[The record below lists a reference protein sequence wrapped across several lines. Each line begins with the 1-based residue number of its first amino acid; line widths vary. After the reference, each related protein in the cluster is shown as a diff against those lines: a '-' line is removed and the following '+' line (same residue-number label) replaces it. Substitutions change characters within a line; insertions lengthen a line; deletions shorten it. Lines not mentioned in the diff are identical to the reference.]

1 MISIVIPVYNAQ
13 HSIYELVSQIIKV
26 LSKHSPE
33 IILVNDNSVD
43 NSHQECIKIYN
54 EFPRSINYI
63 KLRKNVG
70 EHNSVM
76 AGLKYAKGDWILIM
90 DDDFQ
95 NPPEEAL
102 KLVNYAKQNKYDVIY
117 GNYIK
122 KKHSFFRNLGSKVND
137 LTANY
142 ILKKP
147 KNLYLSSFK
156 CFNRSTLKEVVK
168 YKSPDPYIDGLILSI
183 TSNIGSLDLKHSP
196 RKIGKSNYSFIK
208 LIKLYVNISTN
219 FSTLP
224 IHIFSLLGITI
235 SLFSAIYGFF
245 IIIERFINPEIP
257 PGYSSIIVS
266 IFFFS
271 GIQLIFL
278 GLIGEYLGK
287 ILKNVNQQA
296 QYHIGEEILKKE
308 K

>member
-1 MISIVIPVYNAQ
+1 MISVVIPVYNAE
-13 HSIYELVSQIIKV
+13 HSIYELVSETIKV
-26 LSKHSPE
+26 LSEHNPE
-33 IILVNDNSVD
+33 IILVNDNGED

-54 EFPRSINYI
+54 EFPYFINYI

-76 AGLKYAKGDWILIM
+76 AGLKYAKGDWVLIM

-102 KLVNYAKQNKYDVIY
+102 KLFNYAKQNKYDVVY
-117 GNYIK
+117 GNYIE
-122 KKHSFFRNLGSKVND
+122 KKHSFLRNFGSKIND

-156 CFNRSTLKEVVK
+156 CFNHDTLKELVK
-168 YKSPDPYIDGLILSI
+168 YKGPDPYIDGLILSF
-183 TSNIGSLDLKHSP
+183 TSNIGSLFLKHRP
-196 RKIGKSNYSFIK
+196 RKIGKSNYSFMK

-219 FSTLP
+219 FSTIP

-235 SLFSAIYGFF
+235 SLLSAIYGFV
-245 IIIERFINPEIP
+245 IIIERFINPEMP
-257 PGYSSIIVS
+257 PGYSSIIAS

-278 GLIGEYLGK
+278 GLIGEYVGK
-287 ILKNVNQQA
+287 VLKNVNQQTP
-296 QYHIGEEILKKE
+296 YNIGEEFLKKE

>member
-1 MISIVIPVYNAQ
+1 MISVVIPVYNAQ

-26 LSKHSPE
+26 LSEHSPE

-54 EFPRSINYI
+54 EFPHSINYI

-76 AGLKYAKGDWILIM
+76 AGLRYAKGDWILIM

-122 KKHSFFRNLGSKVND
+122 KKHSFFRNLSSKIND
-137 LTANY
+137 LTAIY

-168 YKSPDPYIDGLILSI
+168 YKGPNPYIDGLILSI

-196 RKIGKSNYSFIK
+196 RKIGKSNYSLIK

-235 SLFSAIYGFF
+235 SLLSAIYGFL

-257 PGYSSIIVS
+257 SGYSSIIVS

-287 ILKNVNQQA
+287 VLKNVNQQA
-296 QYHIGEEILKKE
+296 PYHIGEEILKKE